1 MKKKIQKTKAKKMAA
16 TLLTAALIL
25 TGLSLPGSPEGTG
38 AAEKVTEITHG
49 EAVVQEELTK
59 KRTKFT
65 KHFVLSDGSF
75 LMNSYSMPVHYKKSG
90 RWKEINTT
98 LVKKNPAM
106 YKTKTTSLGITVAKR
121 ANTKAE
127 VIWKR
132 GKSRLSLAL
141 HGKKVKAR
149 KAKIRNPKKQEKTDI
164 LNSNQVQY
172 KKAYKNQTLT
182 YEIYP
187 EKLVEKIFVRKKSAL
202 KQITLKV
209 NSGKLKTKVRKNR
222 IYFQTKKGT
231 TRYKRLKT
239 IVTDR
244 KGIST
249 SKVKVKY
256 DKKKKTVTLTP
267 DKKWLDSKKRTYPMT
282 VRTAYVTDQHER
294 DVKIGAAYAGAPQS
308 NYTYNEDLLVQ
319 ANKCIAFTQM
329 SSLAA
334 LGKPDVKV
342 RDARLYV
349 RNEKALYLGA
359 GKTFDIGVHKV
370 TSKWTGKKVTN
381 QKRPAYE
388 TGQAAAISL
397 QKKGTAACDVTEL
410 VKSWVQGV
418 PNHGVALVSD
428 NSNGSHQA
436 KLGKNPYFSVHYEI
450 VGFDGAVELKE
461 NQDITRDVL
470 KGRQENYYYF
480 EPQPGI
486 AYELYTSSRLDT
498 QGILYHADKE
508 RLAYDDDSGQ
518 EKNFRFVK
526 SDDGRRY
533 LKVNVKG
540 NATGQYS
547 LCFKKRFAIPEPVGK
562 AGQDSYFLSW
572 EAVKNAKEYLVTI
585 YDEKG
590 KRNEVVVTQPSYE
603 YAYTN
608 ETAGK
613 TLAFTVTPRESAEL
627 KGEASRKIYNTNAA
641 SEWQYDAPMN
651 QTRTMFGSAVCG
663 TKIYVLGGMIEEKTA
678 TRTLEVFDTNKQTW
692 TKLADYPGSVDG
704 ICNMALVTVG
714 SDIYVLGGQT
724 DDTVNA
730 RVLSDVYCYH
740 TKSGKWEKKAS
751 LPQNRTGMVTAVWD
765 GTIYAFARIGTTE
778 RVDVYDCAADTW
790 TSHVKPDTS
799 INVQAQAIDG
809 HIYVLR
815 EKQEKNAVKAEM
827 YWEEYLPE
835 EDAYDNAGKK
845 CPINKADRYS
855 HGTVIDGKVYMVK
868 ENATDEALC
877 YDAYLDTWNTVPVM
891 NLEKEN
897 TGIASV
903 GNTLYTVGGALHG
916 FGYLDVV
923 ERYNLPD
930 AQILKT
936 LDVTKNGIYEL
947 QIEAGQC
954 KEDTDYV
961 VTVHMDPK
969 VLEFEKTSSFMDQE
983 DFEEGK
989 ERVQLL
995 KYAKKSGVLKF
1006 KLNGRMETGDTME
1019 AFQSIPVKGLVN
1031 GKTTVKMQVDYD
1043 K

>member
-1 MKKKIQKTKAKKMAA
+1 MKREQQITVAA
-16 TLLTAALIL
+16 ILLLGTIALI
-25 TGLSLPGSPEGTG
+25 GQVFTG
-38 AAEKVTEITHG
+38 APGAARKVTEITHG
-49 EAVVQEELTK
+49 EAVVQKELIA
-59 KRTKFT
+59 KRTRFT
-65 KHFVLSDGSF
+65 KQYALSDGSF
-75 LMNSYSMPVHYKKSG
+75 LINSYSTPVHYKKDG
-90 RWKEINTT
+90 RWRETNTT
-98 LVKKNPAM
+98 LIQTKNKKN
-106 YKTKTTSLGITVAKR
+106 YKTKATDISLTVAKK

-127 VIWKR
+127 ITWKR
-132 GKSRLSLAL
+132 GGAKLSIAL
-141 HGKKVKAR
+141 QGKKVKA
-149 KAKIRNPKKQEKTDI
+149 KKVKIENPKKKETTDI
-164 LNSNQVQY
+164 LDSNQIQY

-187 EKLVEKIFVRKKSAL
+187 EKIVEKIKAKKKSAV
-202 KQITLKV
+202 KKITLKAV
-209 NSGKLKTKVRKNR
+209 GGKLKVKVKSGR
-222 IYFQTKKGT
+222 IYFRNKKGKT
-231 TRYKRLKT
+231 KYTRLKT
-239 IVTDR
+239 ILTDR
-244 KGIST
+244 KGVST
-249 SKVKVKY
+249 SKVNVKY
-256 DKKKKTVTLTP
+256 NNKKKTITLKP
-267 DKKWLDSKKRTYPMT
+267 DPKWLGSKKRSYPIT
-282 VRTAYVTDQHER
+282 VRTAYVTDRHER
-294 DVKIGAAYAGAPQS
+294 DVKIGAAYAGAPRS

-319 ANKCIAFTQM
+319 ANKCIAFTRM
-329 SSLAA
+329 SSLAE

-349 RNEKALYLGA
+349 KNEKVLHLGA

-370 TSKWTGKKVTN
+370 TSKWTGKKVTD

-397 QKKGTAACDVTEL
+397 QKKGIFACDVTEL

-418 PNHGVALVSD
+418 PNYGVALVSD
-428 NSNGSHQA
+428 NSNGTHQA
-436 KLGKNPYFSVHYEI
+436 NLGKNPYFSIHYEI

-470 KGRQENYYYF
+470 KGGQENYYYF
-480 EPQPGI
+480 DPQPGI
-486 AYELYTSSRLDT
+486 AYELYTNSHLDT
-498 QGILYHADKE
+498 QGILYNADKE
-508 RLAYDDDSGQ
+508 RLDYDDDSGQ
-518 EKNFRFVK
+518 EKNFQFVK
-526 SDDGRRY
+526 SYDGRRY
-533 LKVNVKG
+533 LKVNVKE

-547 LCFKKRFAIPEPVGK
+547 LCLKKRFAIPQPVGK
-562 AGQDSYFLSW
+562 AGQDSYLLSW
-572 EAVKNAKEYLVTI
+572 EAVRNAKEYLVTI
-585 YDEKG
+585 YDENG
-590 KRNEVVVTQPSYE
+590 KRSEVVVTQPLYE
-603 YAYTN
+603 YTYTN

-641 SEWQYDAPMN
+641 SEWQYDTPMN

-663 TKIYVLGGMIEEKTA
+663 TKIYVLGGMTGEKTA
-678 TRTLEVFDTNKQTW
+678 TRTMEVFDTNKQTW

-730 RVLSDVYCYH
+730 RILSDVYCYH

-751 LPQNRTGMVTAVWD
+751 LPQKRTGMVTTVCD
-765 GTIYAFARIGTTE
+765 GMIYAFARIGTTE

-790 TSHVKPDTS
+790 TSHVKPNTS
-799 INVQAQAIDG
+799 INVQAQTIDG

-835 EDAYDNAGKK
+835 EDEYDNAGEK

-855 HGTVIDGKVYMVK
+855 HGTVIDGKIYMVK
-868 ENATDEALC
+868 ENATAEALC

-891 NLEKEN
+891 NLAKEN

-903 GNTLYTVGGALHG
+903 GNTLYTVGGTLNG

-923 ERYNLPD
+923 ERYNLKD
-930 AQILKT
+930 TQISKT
-936 LDVTKNGIYEL
+936 LNVTKDEIYEL
-947 QIEAGQC
+947 QVEAGQC

-961 VTVHMDPK
+961 VTVRIDPK
-969 VLEFEKTSSFMDQE
+969 ILQFQRTSSFMDQKN
-983 DFEEGK
+983 FEEGK
-989 ERVQLL
+989 EGVQLL

-1019 AFQSIPVKGLVN
+1019 AYKSIPVKGLVD
-1031 GKTTVKMQVDYD
+1031 GETTVQMRVGEVR
-1043 K
+1043 